1 MAPAPV
7 AVIVGSAS
15 LGQATTGHRPI
26 PARASAG
33 TAQRTAGLRL
43 CIHGL
48 ERCAP
53 EHVLAP
59 SHRHRDW
66 KRLAAPTGPPGGLGH
81 RPAQAHA
88 GQQTRRTGISADQT
102 SVGAVKKG
110 AIQANAS
117 FELWYADATTFDLL
131 PYLARCWMPTG
142 RQPAVKTPGKNKK
155 LAAFGALCYG
165 RGLFLHHTQPRV
177 TAWGMRHLVQRLL
190 QRAKRTGRR
199 IVLVL
204 DQGNPNHAHA
214 LHRDLELAEP
224 YIQVL
229 WLPKYCWNLNLIE
242 RLWKHIKG
250 SRIANVLFAS
260 HRQFVL
266 HVQAALEDF
275 AKHPDLTLSAVNRT
289 LRMNI
294 HRNLVAYT

>member
-1 MAPAPV
+1 
-7 AVIVGSAS
+7 
-15 LGQATTGHRPI
+15 
-26 PARASAG
+26 
-33 TAQRTAGLRL
+33 
-43 CIHGL
+43 
-48 ERCAP
+48 
-53 EHVLAP
+53 
-59 SHRHRDW
+59 
-66 KRLAAPTGPPGGLGH
+66 
-81 RPAQAHA
+81 
-88 GQQTRRTGISADQT
+88 
-102 SVGAVKKG
+102 
-110 AIQANAS
+110 
-117 FELWYADATTFDLL
+117 
-131 PYLARCWMPTG
+131 MPTG